1 MPASTT
7 TDRPGSPAER
17 KQRRRSRRRK
27 RSARTAGPFLGI
39 PLLLG
44 TLMLSVDL
52 IEYDLQP
59 EGERLVDRPTREGM
73 AEKASKRKA
82 ASSTS
87 VPTTSIV
94 SAPQKVAEGRPDL
107 GVRLQAKNYRDLQ
120 RNFAPPTQPY
130 ALNRAR

>member
-7 TDRPGSPAER
+7 TDRPGSPEER

-27 RSARTAGPFLGI
+27 RSARLAGPFLGI

-59 EGERLVDRPTREGM
+59 EDERLVDRPTPEGGV
-73 AEKASKRKA
+73 EKAHKLKA
-82 ASSTS
+82 ASSPS
-87 VPTTSIV
+87 VPMASIV
-94 SAPQKVAEGRPDL
+94 SAPQKVAGEGLGL
-107 GVRLQAKNYRDLQ
+107 GVALRAKNDGDLQ

-130 ALNRAR
+130 ALDRAR

>member
-1 MPASTT
+1 
-7 TDRPGSPAER
+7 
-17 KQRRRSRRRK
+17 
-27 RSARTAGPFLGI
+27 
-39 PLLLG
+39 
-44 TLMLSVDL
+44 MLSVDL

-73 AEKASKRKA
+73 AEKASKHKA

-94 SAPQKVAEGRPDL
+94 SGPQKVAEGRLDL